1 MIIWYKDNLAFIYN
15 KMDSLRKEIQDEMT
29 RSRLDKTRL
38 YELMDKIVSAMA
50 SGTGREGP
58 SGPRGPAGA
67 EGPAGPAGPAGP
79 TGPAGSDGVCKCKC
93 KSVEEAPAK
102 KTTTSTKKK
111 TSSA

>member
-1 MIIWYKDNLAFIYN
+1 
-15 KMDSLRKEIQDEMT
+15 MDSLRKEIQDEMT

-67 EGPAGPAGPAGP
+67 AGPAGPAGPAG
-79 TGPAGSDGVCKCKC
+79 SDGVCTCKC
-93 KSVEEAPAK
+93 KSVEEASAK
-102 KTTTSTKKK
+102 KIVKKK
-111 TSSA
+111 TSSTTA

>member
-1 MIIWYKDNLAFIYN
+1 
-15 KMDSLRKEIQDEMT
+15 MDSLRKEIQDEMT

-67 EGPAGPAGPAGP
+67 AGPAGPAGPAG
-79 TGPAGSDGVCKCKC
+79 SDGVCTCKC
-93 KSVEEAPAK
+93 TSVEEAPAK
-102 KTTTSTKKK
+102 KIVKKK
-111 TSSA
+111 TSSTST

>member
-1 MIIWYKDNLAFIYN
+1 
-15 KMDSLRKEIQDEMT
+15 MDSLRKEIQDEMT

-67 EGPAGPAGPAGP
+67 AGPAGPAGPAG
-79 TGPAGSDGVCKCKC
+79 SDGVCTCKC
-93 KSVEEAPAK
+93 ASVEETPAK
-102 KTTTSTKKK
+102 KIVKKK
-111 TSSA
+111 TSSTST

>member
-1 MIIWYKDNLAFIYN
+1 
-15 KMDSLRKEIQDEMT
+15 MDSLLKEIQDEMT

-67 EGPAGPAGPAGP
+67 AGPAGPAGPAG
-79 TGPAGSDGVCKCKC
+79 SDGVCTCKC
-93 KSVEEAPAK
+93 TSVEEAPAK
-102 KTTTSTKKK
+102 KIVKKK
-111 TSSA
+111 TSSTST

>member
-1 MIIWYKDNLAFIYN
+1 
-15 KMDSLRKEIQDEMT
+15 MDSLRKEIQDEMT

-67 EGPAGPAGPAGP
+67 EGPAG
-79 TGPAGSDGVCKCKC
+79 SDGVCKCKC

>member
-1 MIIWYKDNLAFIYN
+1 
-15 KMDSLRKEIQDEMT
+15 MDSLRKEIQAEMT

-38 YELMDKIVSAMA
+38 YELMDKIVSAME

-67 EGPAGPAGPAGP
+67 AGPAGP
-79 TGPAGSDGVCKCKC
+79 TGPAGSDGVCTCKC

-102 KTTTSTKKK
+102 KIVKKK
-111 TSSA
+111 TSSTTA